1 MSDLFIFSGLFC
13 QADAIVKR
21 LMDDTDF
28 KLVTDEDL
36 VAQAASLGGM
46 SEKAVAKAFSPKTS
60 IFNKFSHEKE
70 RAVSWLRLALANKL
84 AEGEALL
91 VSGMV
96 TQLLSQEISH
106 VLKVCIIDD
115 LQKRLA
121 TARNESG
128 LSEGEAEKE
137 IQQSDEE
144 NTVWVREVTGN
155 NDPWASSLY
164 DMVIP
169 ADKTGVDESVALIKE
184 QLVNSAVEVTEA
196 SKQAVQDFLLAAKVE
211 TALVAKGHNVL
222 VSAESGKVTLA
233 INKKVLMVERLEKDL
248 REIAEPLEGV
258 KSVEVTFGKEYY
270 EADIYRRMD
279 FELPSRVLLVD
290 DEREFVKTLSERL
303 LLRDLGSAVVYD
315 GESALD
321 VVQDDEPEVMI
332 LDLKMPGIDGIEVLR
347 RVKSNRPGIEVII
360 LTGHGS
366 EDDRKTCM
374 DLGAFAYLNKPVDID
389 VLSQTLKDAYAK
401 VRNS

>member
-21 LMDDTDF
+21 LIDDIDF
-28 KLVTDEDL
+28 KLVTDGDL
-36 VAQAASLGGM
+36 VADAAALGGM
-46 SEKAVAKAFSPKTS
+46 SEKAIAKAFSPKTS

-70 RAVSWLRLALANKL
+70 RAISWLRLALAKKL
-84 AEGEALL
+84 AEGQALL

-106 VLKVCIIDD
+106 ILKVCIIDD
-115 LQKRLA
+115 LQKRVE

-128 LSEGEAEKE
+128 LSKSEAEKE
-137 IQQSDEE
+137 IHHSDEE
-144 NTVWVREVTGN
+144 RATWVRDITGK
-155 NDPWASSLY
+155 NDPWSSSLY
-164 DMVIP
+164 DMIIP
-169 ADKTGVDESVALIKE
+169 ADKTGADESVALIKE
-184 QLVNSAVEVTEA
+184 QLNNAAVEVTEA
-196 SKQAVQDFLLAAKVE
+196 SRQAVQNFLLAAQVE

-222 VSAESGKVTLA
+222 VSAEDGKVTLA

-258 KSVEVTFGKEYY
+258 KSVDVTFGKEYY

-315 GESALD
+315 GESALN
-321 VVQDDEPEVMI
+321 VVKEDEPEVMI

-347 RVKSNRPGIEVII
+347 RVKSDRPNIEVII

-374 DLGAFAYLNKPVDID
+374 ELGAFAYLNKPVDID
-389 VLSQTLKDAYAK
+389 VLSKTLKDAYAK

>member
-13 QADAIVKR
+13 QADSIVKR
-21 LMDDTDF
+21 LIDDIDF
-28 KLVTDEDL
+28 KLVTDRDL
-36 VAQAASLGGM
+36 VADASALSGM
-46 SEKAVAKAFSPKTS
+46 SEKAIAKAFSPKTS

-70 RAVSWLRLALANKL
+70 RSVSWLRLALAKKL
-84 AEGEALL
+84 AEGKALL

-96 TQLLSQEISH
+96 TQLLSHEISH
-106 VLKVCIIDD
+106 ILKVCIIDD
-115 LQKRLA
+115 LDKRIE

-128 LSEGEAEKE
+128 LSKEEAEKE
-137 IQQSDEE
+137 ILRSDEE
-144 NTVWVREVTGN
+144 RTVWVREVKGAT
-155 NDPWASSLY
+155 DPWDSSLY
-164 DMVIP
+164 DMIIP
-169 ADKTGVDESVALIKE
+169 ADKTGADESFTLIRE
-184 QLVNSAVEVTEA
+184 QLNNAAVEVTEA
-196 SKQAVQDFLLAAKVE
+196 SKQAVQDFLLAANVE
-211 TALVAKGHNVL
+211 TELVSKGHNVS
-222 VSAESGKVTLA
+222 VKADKGKVTLA

-248 REIAEPLEGV
+248 REIAEPFEGV
-258 KSVEVTFGKEYY
+258 KSVEVTFGKDFY

-315 GESALD
+315 GESALN

-347 RVKSNRPGIEVII
+347 RVKSDRPNIEVII

-366 EDDRKTCM
+366 DNDRKTCM
-374 DLGAFAYLNKPVDID
+374 DLGAFAYLNKPVDIN
-389 VLSQTLKDAYAK
+389 VLSKTLKDAYAK
-401 VRNS
+401 ARNS

>member
-13 QADAIVKR
+13 QTESVIKR
-21 LMDDTDF
+21 LMDNGEF
-28 KLVTDEDL
+28 KLVTDDDL
-36 VAQAASLGGM
+36 VADAAELGGM
-46 SEKAVAKAFSPKTS
+46 DKKAVAKAFSHKTS

-84 AEGEALL
+84 AKGETLL
-91 VSGMV
+91 VSGLV
-96 TQLLSQEISH
+96 TQLLSQEVAH
-106 VLKVCIIDD
+106 VLKVCLIDD
-115 LQKRLA
+115 VHKR
-121 TARNESG
+121 TAIA
-128 LSEGEAEKE
+128 LSEEGFSEKDAVKAM
-137 IQQSDEE
+137 QHADEE
-144 NTVWVREVTGN
+144 ATVWVREVAGN

-164 DMVIP
+164 DMVVP
-169 ADKTGVDESVALIKE
+169 VGKTGVDESVALIRE
-184 QLVNSAVEVTEA
+184 QLGNAAVQVTEQ
-196 SKQAVQDFLLAAKVE
+196 SRQAVQDFLLAAQVE
-211 TALVAKGHNVL
+211 TVLVSKGHNVE
-222 VSAESGKVTLA
+222 VAAVKGTVTIS

-258 KSVEVTFGKEYY
+258 EKVEISFGKDFY

-321 VVQDDEPEVMI
+321 VVKEDEPEVMI

-347 RVKSNRPGIEVII
+347 RVKGERPNIEVII

-366 EDDRKTCM
+366 EADRKTCM
-374 DLGAFAYLNKPVDID
+374 DLGAFAYLNKPVDIE
-389 VLSQTLKDAYAK
+389 VLSRTLKEAYAK

>member
-21 LMDDTDF
+21 LIDDINF
-28 KLVTDEDL
+28 KLVTDGDL
-36 VAQAASLGGM
+36 VADAAALGGM
-46 SEKAVAKAFSPKTS
+46 SEKAIIKAFSPKTS

-70 RAVSWLRLALANKL
+70 RAISWLRLALAQKL
-84 AEGEALL
+84 AEGQALL

-106 VLKVCIIDD
+106 ILKVCIIDD
-115 LQKRLA
+115 LQKRVEI
-121 TARNESG
+121 ARNESG
-128 LSEGEAEKE
+128 LSKSEAEKE
-137 IQQSDEE
+137 IHHSDEE
-144 NTVWVREVTGN
+144 RAIWVRDITGN
-155 NDPWASSLY
+155 NDPWSSSLY
-164 DMVIP
+164 DMIIP
-169 ADKTGVDESVALIKE
+169 ADKTGADESVALIKE
-184 QLVNSAVEVTEA
+184 QLNNAAVEVTEA
-196 SKQAVQDFLLAAKVE
+196 SKKAVQDFLLAAQVE
-211 TALVAKGHNVL
+211 TALVTKGHNVL
-222 VSAESGKVTLA
+222 VSAKEGKVTLA
-233 INKKVLMVERLEKDL
+233 INKKVLMVDRLEKDL

-258 KSVEVTFGKEYY
+258 KSVDVTFGKEYY

-321 VVQDDEPEVMI
+321 VVKDDEPEVMI

-347 RVKSNRPGIEVII
+347 RVKSDRPNIEVII

-374 DLGAFAYLNKPVDID
+374 ELGAFAYLNKPVDID
-389 VLSQTLKDAYAK
+389 VLSKTLKDAYAK
-401 VRNS
+401 VRNA

>member
-1 MSDLFIFSGLFC
+1 MSDLFLFSGLFC

-36 VAQAASLGGM
+36 VADAAVLGGM
-46 SEKAVAKAFSPKTS
+46 SEKAIAKAFSPKTS

-84 AEGEALL
+84 AEGQALL

-115 LQKRLA
+115 LQKRME

-144 NTVWVREVTGN
+144 STVWVREVSGN
-155 NDPWASSLY
+155 NDPWATSLY

-184 QLVNSAVEVTEA
+184 QLVNSAVEVTDA
-196 SKQAVQDFLLAAKVE
+196 SKQAVQDFLLAARVE
-211 TALVAKGHNVL
+211 TALVAKGHNV
-222 VSAESGKVTLA
+222 VVRAEKGKVTLA

-248 REIAEPLEGV
+248 REIAEPLDGV
-258 KSVEVTFGKEYY
+258 KSVDVTFGKEFY

-347 RVKSNRPGIEVII
+347 RVKSDRPGIEVII

-389 VLSQTLKDAYAK
+389 VLSKTLKDAYAK

>member
-21 LMDDTDF
+21 LMDDVDF
-28 KLVTDEDL
+28 KLVTDSDL
-36 VAQAASLGGM
+36 VTEAAALGGM
-46 SEKAVAKAFSPKTS
+46 SEKGVSKAFSPKTS

-70 RAVSWLRLALANKL
+70 RAVSWLRLALAKKL
-84 AEGEALL
+84 SEGQALL

-96 TQLLSQEISH
+96 SQLLSQEISH
-106 VLKVCIIDD
+106 VLRVCIIDD
-115 LQKRLA
+115 LQKRIE

-128 LSEGEAEKE
+128 LSEAEAEKE
-137 IQQSDEE
+137 IQHSDEE
-144 NTVWVREVTGN
+144 RTLWSREVTGS
-155 NDPWASSLY
+155 NDPWAPALY
-164 DMVIP
+164 DMIIP
-169 ADKTGVDESVALIKE
+169 ADKTGADESVALIKE
-184 QLVNSAVEVTEA
+184 QLNNSAVEVTEQ
-196 SKQAVQDFLLAAKVE
+196 SKQAVQDFLLAAQAE
-211 TALVAKGHNVL
+211 TALVAKGHNVA
-222 VSAESGKVTLA
+222 VSAENGKVTLA

-248 REIAEPLEGV
+248 RDIAEPLEGV
-258 KSVEVTFGKEYY
+258 KSVDVTFGKEFY

-315 GESALD
+315 GEAALD

-347 RVKSNRPGIEVII
+347 RVKTDRPGIEVII

-389 VLSQTLKDAYAK
+389 VLSKTLKDAYAK

>member
-21 LMDDTDF
+21 LIDDIDF
-28 KLVTDEDL
+28 KLVTDSDL
-36 VAQAASLGGM
+36 ISDAAALGGM
-46 SEKAVAKAFSPKTS
+46 SEKAIAKAFSPKTS

-70 RAVSWLRLALANKL
+70 RSVAWLRLALAKKL
-84 AEGEALL
+84 AEGQALL

-115 LQKRLA
+115 LKKRME

-128 LSEGEAEKE
+128 ISEEEAEKE

-144 NTVWVREVTGN
+144 RTVWVREINGS
-155 NDPWASSLY
+155 NDPWSSSLY

-169 ADKTGVDESVALIKE
+169 ADKTGADESVALIKE
-184 QLVNSAVEVTEA
+184 QLNNAAVEVTEA
-196 SKQAVQDFLLAAKVE
+196 SKLAVQDFLLAANVE
-211 TALVAKGHNVL
+211 TELVSKGHNVS
-222 VSAESGKVTLA
+222 VKAKAGKVTLS

-258 KSVEVTFGKEYY
+258 KSVDVTFGKDFY

-321 VVQDDEPEVMI
+321 VVQEDEPEVMI

-347 RVKSNRPGIEVII
+347 RVKSDRPSIEVII

-366 EDDRKTCM
+366 DDDRKTCM

-389 VLSQTLKDAYAK
+389 VLSKTLKDAYAK
-401 VRNS
+401 ARNS

>member
-21 LMDDTDF
+21 LIDDTDF

-36 VAQAASLGGM
+36 VAEAASLGGM

-84 AEGEALL
+84 ADGKALL

-96 TQLLSQEISH
+96 TQLLSQDISH

-115 LQKRLA
+115 LPKRLD

-137 IQQSDEE
+137 IQHSDEE
-144 NTVWVREVTGN
+144 RTVWVREVTGN

-184 QLVNSAVEVTEA
+184 QLGNSAVEVTEA

-211 TALVAKGHNVL
+211 TALVAKGHNVA
-222 VSAESGKVTLA
+222 VSAKDGKVTLA

-258 KSVEVTFGKEYY
+258 KSVDVTFGKEYY

-347 RVKSNRPGIEVII
+347 RVKSDRPNIEVII

-389 VLSQTLKDAYAK
+389 VLSKTLKDAYAK

>member
-70 RAVSWLRLALANKL
+70 RAVSWLRLALANRL
-84 AEGEALL
+84 AEGQALL

-184 QLVNSAVEVTEA
+184 QLVNSAVEVTEE

-222 VSAESGKVTLA
+222 VSAEGGKVTLA

-248 REIAEPLEGV
+248 REIAEPMEGV
-258 KSVEVTFGKEYY
+258 KSVDVTFGKEYY

-321 VVQDDEPEVMI
+321 VVQEDEPEVMI

>member
-1 MSDLFIFSGLFC
+1 MSDIFIFSGLFC

-21 LMDDTDF
+21 LIDDINF
-28 KLVTDEDL
+28 KLVTDKDL
-36 VAQAASLGGM
+36 VADAAALSGM
-46 SEKAVAKAFSPKTS
+46 SEKAIEKAFSPKTS

-70 RAVSWLRLALANKL
+70 RSVSWLRLALAKKL
-84 AEGEALL
+84 TEGKALL

-96 TQLLSQEISH
+96 TQLLSHEISH
-106 VLKVCIIDD
+106 ILKVCIIDD
-115 LQKRLA
+115 LSKRIEIA
-121 TARNESG
+121 GHETGISKE
-128 LSEGEAEKE
+128 EAEKE
-137 IQQSDEE
+137 IRKSDEE
-144 NTVWVREVTGN
+144 RAIWVREVKGS
-155 NDPWASSLY
+155 NDPWTASLY

-169 ADKTGVDESVALIKE
+169 ADKTGADESVALIRE
-184 QLVNSAVEVTEA
+184 QLNNAAVEVTEA
-196 SKQAVQDFLLAAKVE
+196 SKQAVQDFLLASNVE
-211 TALVAKGHNVL
+211 TELVTKGHNVS
-222 VSAESGKVTLA
+222 VKADKGKVTLS
-233 INKKVLMVERLEKDL
+233 INKKVLLVDRLEKDL
-248 REIAEPLEGV
+248 REIAEPFEGV
-258 KSVEVTFGKEYY
+258 KSVEVTFGKDFY

-315 GESALD
+315 GESALN
-321 VVQDDEPEVMI
+321 VVHDDAPEVMI

-347 RVKSNRPGIEVII
+347 RVKCDRPGIEVII

-366 EDDRKTCM
+366 DADRKTCM

-389 VLSQTLKDAYAK
+389 VLSKTLKDAYAK

>member
-1 MSDLFIFSGLFC
+1 
-13 QADAIVKR
+13 
-21 LMDDTDF
+21 
-28 KLVTDEDL
+28 
-36 VAQAASLGGM
+36 
-46 SEKAVAKAFSPKTS
+46 
-60 IFNKFSHEKE
+60 
-70 RAVSWLRLALANKL
+70 
-84 AEGEALL
+84 
-91 VSGMV
+91 MV

-106 VLKVCIIDD
+106 ILKVCIIDD
-115 LQKRLA
+115 LPKRVEI
-121 TARNESG
+121 ARNESG

-137 IQQSDEE
+137 IHHSDEDRA
-144 NTVWVREVTGN
+144 VWVRDVTGN
-155 NDPWASSLY
+155 NDPWSTSLY

-169 ADKTGVDESVALIKE
+169 AGKTGVDESVALIRE
-184 QLVNSAVEVTEA
+184 QLLNAAVEVTES
-196 SKQAVQDFLLAAKVE
+196 SKEAVQDFLLAARVE
-211 TALVAKGHNVL
+211 TELVSKGHNVS
-222 VSAESGKVTLA
+222 VTAKSGKVTLA

-248 REIAEPLEGV
+248 REIAEPLDGV
-258 KSVEVTFGKEYY
+258 EAVDVTFGKDFY

-321 VVQDDEPEVMI
+321 VVKDDEPEVMI

-347 RVKSNRPGIEVII
+347 RVKADRPGIEVII

-366 EDDRKTCM
+366 DDDRKTCM

-389 VLSQTLKDAYAK
+389 VLSKTLKDAYAK